1 MTILASC
8 IHFLRGFPGGASG
21 KEPTCQCIKDMG
33 SGPGLGRS
41 PEGGH
46 GNPFQY
52 CCLENSM
59 VRGAWQAAVQRVAE
73 LDMTEQLST
82 HMHKHFLKQE
92 GSECHKFYV
101 EK

>member
-1 MTILASC
+1 
-8 IHFLRGFPGGASG
+8 
-21 KEPTCQCIKDMG
+21 MG
-33 SGPGLGRS
+33 SIPESERS

>member
-1 MTILASC
+1 
-8 IHFLRGFPGGASG
+8 
-21 KEPTCQCIKDMG
+21 
-33 SGPGLGRS
+33 
-41 PEGGH
+41 
-46 GNPFQY
+46 
-52 CCLENSM
+52 M

-101 EK
+101 EKWKEK